1 MNAEPEHT
9 QAHNRDRQ
17 EPRICSET
25 GPAQH
30 IANVAE
36 PVIEDMGYRLVRVQ
50 LSGQHGTTVQ
60 VMIER
65 PDGTLE
71 ISDCVAVTRVL
82 SPLLDVEDPLPGGY
96 HLEVSSPG
104 IDRPLARPG
113 DFERWAGYEA
123 KIEVRE
129 LLAGRKRFRGL
140 IEGFADGEVRLEM
153 EIEGLDDTQIVGIPF
168 DLIHSA
174 KLVMNDDLLKR
185 AAPAPKSSAGA
196 TQ

>member
-1 MNAEPEHT
+1 MT
-9 QAHNRDRQ
+9 QTRFENEVSHAGI
-17 EPRICSET
+17 EPRLCAET
-25 GPAQH
+25 GPALQ
-30 IANVAE
+30 IAHATE

-50 LSGQHGTTVQ
+50 LGGQHRTTVQ

-65 PDGTLE
+65 PDGTAD

-104 IDRPLARPG
+104 IDRPLVRPS
-113 DFERWAGYEA
+113 DFERCAGYEA

-140 IEGFADGEVRLEM
+140 IEGFTDGEVRLQI
-153 EIEGLDDTQIVGIPF
+153 EIEGHDGPQIVGIPF
-168 DLIHSA
+168 DRIHTA
-174 KLVMNDDLLKR
+174 KLVMNDNLLKR
-185 AAPAPKSSAGA
+185 AAWVLF
-196 TQ
+196 

>member
-1 MNAEPEHT
+1 MNTEPEHT
-9 QAHNRDRQ
+9 QVHNRDRQ

-71 ISDCVAVTRVL
+71 ISDCVAVSHVL
-82 SPLLDVEDPLPGGY
+82 SSLLDVEDPLPSGY

-140 IEGFADGEVRLEM
+140 IEGFADGEVRLK
-153 EIEGLDDTQIVGIPF
+153 IEDLDDTQIVGIPF

-174 KLVMNDDLLKR
+174 KLVMNDYLLKR
-185 AAPAPKSSAGA
+185 AASDPKSSVGA

>member
-1 MNAEPEHT
+1 MAT
-9 QAHNRDRQ
+9 QTETSDMHSQVRE

-30 IANVAE
+30 IANVTE

-50 LSGQHGTTVQ
+50 LGGQHRTTVQ

-65 PDGTLE
+65 PDGTLAIE
-71 ISDCVAVTRVL
+71 DCVAVTRIL

-96 HLEVSSPG
+96 QLEVSSPG
-104 IDRPLARPG
+104 IDRPLVRPE
-113 DFERWAGYEA
+113 DFERWAGCEA

-129 LLAGRKRFRGL
+129 MLAGRKRFRGQ
-140 IEGFADGEVRLEM
+140 IEGFTDGEVRLEM
-153 EIEGLDDTQIVGIPF
+153 EIEGHDQPQIVGIPF
-168 DLIHSA
+168 DSIHSA

-185 AAPAPKSSAGA
+185 AAAVTKPPASAE
-196 TQ
+196 Q